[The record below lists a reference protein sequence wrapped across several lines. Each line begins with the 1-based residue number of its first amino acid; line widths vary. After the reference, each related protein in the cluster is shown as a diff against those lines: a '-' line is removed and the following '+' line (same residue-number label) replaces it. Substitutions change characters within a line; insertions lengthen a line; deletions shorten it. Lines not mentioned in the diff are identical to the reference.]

1 MTYAQTQAATK
12 ERDIGPEAEMFLLPL
27 SPEEQ
32 AQGVCRNLHDVAA
45 AFCEL
50 PSEAL
55 LATNSRELERVRM
68 ALTGALVVLRLVE
81 GVNRA

>member
-1 MTYAQTQAATK
+1 MTYAQTQAAIK
-12 ERDIGPEAEMFLLPL
+12 ERDIGPEAEMLLLPL
-27 SPEEQ
+27 SLEEQ
-32 AQGVCRNLHDVAA
+32 VQGVCRNLQDVAA

-55 LATNSRELERVRM
+55 LAANSQDLERVRR

-81 GVNRA
+81 GVNKA